1 MRALAEFVMKSP
13 SRALGAAVVAAL
25 IPVLSVFSGA
35 IVALVW
41 LRMGPAQ
48 GIKILLA
55 AALPGLYFW
64 VTASSPDVLLGVVG
78 AAALAQVLRT
88 NQGWSRV
95 LIVGAL
101 AASFI
106 ALTVQWLDDALQ
118 LQIIDLLLDQGG
130 LAESY
135 ELTALDQQQL
145 AATLGWLFNGVIT
158 SVQLLMLIASLIIA
172 RWWQSVLYNPG
183 GFQAEFHALRL
194 PLWSAAFLPLVL
206 ALVVS
211 GQTWLMPAIP
221 VLLVPHLIAGI
232 ALVHGVFAIKKYNS
246 FWLGLLYVLLIFT
259 QPYMSLL
266 LVLIALADSVVNIRY
281 RLAPPPPPPSQDG
294 DGEA

>member
-1 MRALAEFVMKSP
+1 MRVLAEFVMKSP
-13 SRALGAAVVAAL
+13 SRALGAAAVTAL
-25 IPVLSVFSGA
+25 IPVLSIFSGA

-48 GIKILLA
+48 GIKVLLA
-55 AALPGLYFW
+55 AAIPGVYYWLS
-64 VTASSPDVLLGVVG
+64 ASSVDVLLAVVG
-78 AAALAQVLRT
+78 AALLAEVLRT
-88 NQGWSRV
+88 NQGWSRA
-95 LIVGAL
+95 LLVGAL
-101 AASFI
+101 AASFV
-106 ALTVQWLDDALQ
+106 ALTVQWLDDDLQ

-135 ELTALDQQQL
+135 DLNTFDQQQL

-158 SVQLLMLIASLIIA
+158 SVQLLMLIASLVIA

-194 PLWSAAFLPLVL
+194 PLWFAGFLPLVL
-206 ALVVS
+206 VLVAS
-211 GQTWLMPAIP
+211 GQAWLMPAIP
-221 VLLVPHLIAGI
+221 VLLVPHLIAGV

-266 LVLIALADSVVNIRY
+266 LVLIALADSLVNFRH

-294 DGEA
+294 SGEA

>member
-1 MRALAEFVMKSP
+1 MRVLAEFVMKSP
-13 SRALGAAVVAAL
+13 GRAIGAAAVAAL

-55 AALPGLYFW
+55 AAIPGLYLW
-64 VTASSPDVLLGVVG
+64 VSGASPDVLLGVIG
-78 AAALAQVLRT
+78 AALLAEVLRT
-88 NQGWSRV
+88 NRGWSRV
-95 LIVGAL
+95 LITGAL
-101 AASFI
+101 LASVI
-106 ALTVQWLDDALQ
+106 ALTVQWLDDELQ
-118 LQIIDLLLDQGG
+118 LQIINLLLNEGG

-135 ELTALDQQQL
+135 ELAAIDQQQL
-145 AATLGWLFNGVIT
+145 VAALGWLFNGVIT
-158 SVQLLMLIASLIIA
+158 SVQLLMLIVSLIIA
-172 RWWQSVLYNPG
+172 RWWQSILYNPG

-194 PLWSAAFLPLVL
+194 PLWSAAFLPIAL
-206 ALVVS
+206 ALVAS
-211 GQTWLMPAIP
+211 GQAWLMPVIP
-221 VLLVPHLIAGI
+221 VLLVPHLIAGV

-246 FWLGLLYVLLIFT
+246 FWLGLLYVLLVFT

-266 LVLIALADSVVNIRY
+266 LVLIALADSAVDIRH